1 MRGEPGRMKAKWR
14 ARESRWEG
22 ELWVEPH
29 ASLSAAQRSA
39 GSAGAA
45 LLSKSTAAQ
54 QGGKNEPN
62 IQTQSKRWSQ
72 SRRDRWDGR
81 GERKWGTR
89 TLVTTSAGK
98 SKERAWARRGR
109 EREGRWKKCWWQKCD
124 GSPPQDLGVTPSTP
138 VGFLLPFLCIHS
150 LTLYPPPSPPS
161 LTYHRSRTIPT
172 VRPGGESC
180 LYRISASLCS
190 SPAPLPFSCIRTLCG
205 GNPHGKAFTS
215 SASEERRETRQP
227 VGEWFQDLAKNN

>member
-109 EREGRWKKCWWQKCD
+109 EREGRWEKVLMAEVWWFT
-124 GSPPQDLGVTPSTP
+124 PPGPESDPLHPC
-138 VGFLLPFLCIHS
+138 GFPPALS
-150 LTLYPPPSPPS
+150 LYPFSDPIPSSFTPLSHIPS
-161 LTYHRSRTIPT
+161 LAHHSHSQTRRRELPVSHL
-172 VRPGGESC
+172 C
-180 LYRISASLCS
+180 LSVLVSCS
-190 SPAPLPFSCIRTLCG
+190 SSIQLHSHALRRKSSWKSLHKLGIRGKTRNKTTCG
-205 GNPHGKAFTS
+205 GMISRSCK
-215 SASEERRETRQP
+215 
-227 VGEWFQDLAKNN
+227 K